1 MNYDAKQPPANLA
14 DSIQQKE
21 TVQALY
27 DLLDKNMADFDAS
40 LAGMDKAETADLKE
54 VSDTREIYDFI
65 RYHYGEFGQREA
77 ELLLR
82 MENPLNFIVENW
94 PCHNL
99 ETLAMNYLADKT
111 IKEPNKKEMPQSGH
125 DTKDAEKP
133 SILKQIKTNQGQI
146 KANRQET
153 RQQSITPERP
163 RDGEAR

>member
-77 ELLLR
+77 DR
-82 MENPLNFIVENW
+82 KSVV
-94 PCHNL
+94 
-99 ETLAMNYLADKT
+99 
-111 IKEPNKKEMPQSGH
+111 
-125 DTKDAEKP
+125 
-133 SILKQIKTNQGQI
+133 
-146 KANRQET
+146 
-153 RQQSITPERP
+153 
-163 RDGEAR
+163 